1 MLTTRRAVLLTPL
14 VLAAA
19 IAANALGTRS
29 VVNAANTK
37 SLCQVANDWAVSN
50 RANLP
55 TTLNGFSEHELA
67 YRKAIYNLITIEQ
80 RRELWR
86 EHLTSFL
93 GPASRLTAGQQEVL
107 QGAIA
112 RLDEYVDLP
121 AKAQAAI
128 KRDGLTPQRLR
139 TLFGDSL
146 AVAIFATLGPPA
158 ERSRVATA
166 VDGAVATLTGKTDS
180 PQGGDCECSTESD
193 WCVGSSCRPLPC
205 MYKLGC
211 GTFWCHICDGLCSAA
226 SNHEDE

>member
-19 IAANALGTRS
+19 IAANALGTSS
-29 VVNAANTK
+29 VVNAADTK
-37 SLCQVANDWAVSN
+37 SLCQVANDWAVAN

-55 TTLNGFSEHELA
+55 TKLSGFSEHEVA
-67 YRKAIYNLITIEQ
+67 YRKAIYNLITVEQ

-93 GPASRLTAGQQEVL
+93 GPASRLTAAQQKVL

-128 KRDGLTPQRLR
+128 KRDGLTPKRLR

-146 AVAIFATLGPPA
+146 AAAIFATLGPPA
-158 ERSRVATA
+158 ERSRVATQASQAGMYGTNLLTNA
-166 VDGAVATLTGKTDS
+166 VQVAV
-180 PQGGDCECSTESD
+180 
-193 WCVGSSCRPLPC
+193 
-205 MYKLGC
+205 
-211 GTFWCHICDGLCSAA
+211 
-226 SNHEDE
+226 